1 MTKGINIMAA
11 IVPVRKIKKQNVAQY
26 AFWITYGSSQP
37 GKTLQRMH
45 SQHEA
50 REKIFALNLYL
61 RKKAKKPSFVRAK
74 VEGEFRTAPRFRVGD
89 GRPGGMQVQDRDE
102 IIAKAHEVA
111 EGPHDYA
118 EFPTRLAVRLGD
130 AQLAG
135 NGIAFVDD
143 ILLER
148 KLEFIA
154 VDFCVPVFRLVLR
167 QFCLTPRARRNVSYR
182 ILLHMRSH
190 RPQVSPDAVG
200 SRPLRGKAKRVLT
213 ITDWFR
219 VLVVVISFSNIAD
232 QYMNFVCMRFLQIR
246 EGHGLVLIEKE
257 KPDS

>member
-1 MTKGINIMAA
+1 MTKGINI
-11 IVPVRKIKKQNVAQY
+11 VRQSFPFEKSTNRAWAQY
-26 AFWITYGSSQP
+26 AFRITYGSSQP
-37 GKTLQRMH
+37 GKMLQRMH

-102 IIAKAHEVA
+102 LIAKAHEVA

-118 EFPTRLAVRLGD
+118 EFLTRLAVRLGD

-143 ILLER
+143 VLLE
-148 KLEFIA
+148 
-154 VDFCVPVFRLVLR
+154 
-167 QFCLTPRARRNVSYR
+167 
-182 ILLHMRSH
+182 
-190 RPQVSPDAVG
+190 
-200 SRPLRGKAKRVLT
+200 
-213 ITDWFR
+213 
-219 VLVVVISFSNIAD
+219 
-232 QYMNFVCMRFLQIR
+232 
-246 EGHGLVLIEKE
+246 
-257 KPDS
+257 

>member
-1 MTKGINIMAA
+1 MKTPHHDPLMEKVSKVHRNWFLQATRARLIAGWTPDGVNLWSVGKYGIIQHSVDGGKRGPCKIAA
-11 IVPVRKIKKQNVAQY
+11 RFQNYVLFGVLSKVALFNGYDGSTLWRQSFPFEKSTNRTWAQY
-26 AFWITYGSSQP
+26 AFRITYGSSQP

-61 RKKAKKPSFVRAK
+61 RKKANKPSFFRAK
-74 VEGEFRTAPRFRVGD
+74 VEGEFRTTPRFRVGD

-102 IIAKAHEVA
+102 LIAKAREVA

-143 ILLER
+143 VLLE
-148 KLEFIA
+148 
-154 VDFCVPVFRLVLR
+154 
-167 QFCLTPRARRNVSYR
+167 
-182 ILLHMRSH
+182 
-190 RPQVSPDAVG
+190 
-200 SRPLRGKAKRVLT
+200 
-213 ITDWFR
+213 
-219 VLVVVISFSNIAD
+219 
-232 QYMNFVCMRFLQIR
+232 
-246 EGHGLVLIEKE
+246 
-257 KPDS
+257 

>member
-1 MTKGINIMAA
+1 MTEGINIMAA
-11 IVPVRKIKKQNVAQY
+11 IVPVRKITKQNVAQY
-26 AFWITYGSSQP
+26 AFRITYGSSQP

-102 IIAKAHEVA
+102 LIAKAHEVA

-135 NGIAFVDD
+135 NGIALVDD
-143 ILLER
+143 VLLE
-148 KLEFIA
+148 
-154 VDFCVPVFRLVLR
+154 
-167 QFCLTPRARRNVSYR
+167 
-182 ILLHMRSH
+182 
-190 RPQVSPDAVG
+190 
-200 SRPLRGKAKRVLT
+200 
-213 ITDWFR
+213 
-219 VLVVVISFSNIAD
+219 
-232 QYMNFVCMRFLQIR
+232 
-246 EGHGLVLIEKE
+246 
-257 KPDS
+257 

>member
-1 MTKGINIMAA
+1 M
-11 IVPVRKIKKQNVAQY
+11 AQY
-26 AFWITYGSSQP
+26 AFRIMYGSSQA
-37 GKTLQRMH
+37 GKTLRLH

-61 RKKAKKPSFVRAK
+61 RKKPKKPRSVRAK

-135 NGIAFVDD
+135 NGIAFADD
-143 ILLER
+143 
-148 KLEFIA
+148 
-154 VDFCVPVFRLVLR
+154 
-167 QFCLTPRARRNVSYR
+167 
-182 ILLHMRSH
+182 
-190 RPQVSPDAVG
+190 
-200 SRPLRGKAKRVLT
+200 
-213 ITDWFR
+213 
-219 VLVVVISFSNIAD
+219 
-232 QYMNFVCMRFLQIR
+232 
-246 EGHGLVLIEKE
+246 
-257 KPDS
+257 